1 MTKDKRSQVMA
12 RINSK
17 NTSPEIIVRRWLH
30 RHGFRFRIHRKDL
43 PGNPD
48 IVLPKYK
55 AVIFVNGCFWHQHL
69 GCKKAVLPKSNQS
82 YWIPKL
88 EKNISSQRRSCDLL
102 CLEGWRVL
110 ILWECEIKKTE
121 VLESLIN
128 DFLKGDLNDF

>member
-1 MTKDKRSQVMA
+1 MA

-30 RHGFRFRIHRKDL
+30 KHGFRFRIHRKDL

-55 AVIFVNGCFWHQHL
+55 AVIFVNGCFWHQHP
-69 GCKKAVLPKSNQS
+69 GCKKAVLPKSNQN

-88 EKNISSQRRSCDLL
+88 EKNISTQRIACDSLRFA
-102 CLEGWRVL
+102 GWRVL

-128 DFLKGDLNDF
+128 VFLKGDFNDF